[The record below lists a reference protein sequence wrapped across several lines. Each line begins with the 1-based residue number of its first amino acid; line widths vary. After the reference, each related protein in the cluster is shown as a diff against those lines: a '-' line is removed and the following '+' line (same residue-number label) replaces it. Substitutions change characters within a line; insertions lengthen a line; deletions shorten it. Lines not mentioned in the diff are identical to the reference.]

1 MINLNKI
8 FELSLNYMIKYIDLI
23 YLYYSICTIVYMY
36 NYLIYTKLQ
45 NIRIRMYDISTYKA
59 S

>member
-8 FELSLNYMIKYIDLI
+8 FELSLNHMIKYLSYTFILFNI
-23 YLYYSICTIVYMY
+23 H

-45 NIRIRMYDISTYKA
+45 NIIIRMYDISTYKA